1 MIPLLTEDE
10 ISNAYMARLI
20 LFTEDE
26 LRSCNP
32 IGYTRMIDGNVNAL
46 SDSSGIKNIS
56 GVARQ
61 AIVKI
66 NTSGCIA
73 YFCDAE
79 DHYNILITAH
89 EAGKIVY
96 QLQQSDLEKGGHFE
110 DHEKRIDKASELIKR
125 VFNLGIPITD
135 AEKHDVEFG
144 SIE

>member
-10 ISNAYMARLI
+10 ISDAYMAQLI

-26 LRSCNP
+26 LRSFNP
-32 IGYTRMIDGNVNAL
+32 LGYARMIDGNVNAL
-46 SDSSGIKNIS
+46 SDSSGIKNIR

-73 YFCDAE
+73 YFSDAE

-89 EAGKIVY
+89 ESGKIVY
-96 QLQQSDLEKGGHFE
+96 QLQQSDLEKGGYFE
-110 DHEKRIDKASELIKR
+110 DHEKRINKASELVKR
-125 VFNLGIPITD
+125 TFDLGIPITD
-135 AEKHDVEFG
+135 VEKYDVEFG
-144 SIE
+144 PIE